1 MQSYRLRYLVFYT
14 LYVVTQ
20 LYNFSEDILYNYQ
33 IEHPPAF
40 DTVKSFTVVVAGLQ
54 DVCMAIIFLSI
65 VSFYY

>member
-1 MQSYRLRYLVFYT
+1 
-14 LYVVTQ
+14 VTQ

-40 DTVKSFTVVVAGLQ
+40 DTIKSFTVVVAGLQ